1 MFVSFLCY
9 CFTSFY
15 GPHTHPHTCVHTHA
29 HTHTQP
35 AAALCLGQG
44 GQLHLQL
51 DSHLKEAPSWQ
62 VSQAQQKWLWPHP
75 GSASTHKAGPWS
87 FGLIAL

>member
-1 MFVSFLCY
+1 MPPTQY
-9 CFTSFY
+9 A
-15 GPHTHPHTCVHTHA
+15 HA
-29 HTHTQP
+29 HTHTHTHTHTQFPKAHTHTYPFTQP

>member
-1 MFVSFLCY
+1 MPPTQYVHIH
-9 CFTSFY
+9 THT
-15 GPHTHPHTCVHTHA
+15 HTHPF
-29 HTHTQP
+29 TQP

-51 DSHLKEAPSWQ
+51 ANHLKEAPSWQ

-75 GSASTHKAGPWS
+75 GRASTHKAGP
-87 FGLIAL
+87 